1 MSSTLNP
8 EPGWFEIDPAFYAN
22 GGICFSESELLALA
36 ELEGERALV
45 SPANGGE
52 EALSIANLG
61 ARVSIFDT
69 KEGFAR
75 ARPLVE
81 ASGVPVTFHE
91 GAPGSEKIPGGP
103 YDTIYSS
110 FGLLSTLEY
119 FDDWA
124 QGIADAL
131 KTGGRLVIHEV
142 HPVSYVPGAH
152 KGIFAVAHSYFD
164 EDEHKHGASWTMG
177 DLISA
182 LGLAGLA
189 TVHLEESPDSERYQT
204 PLDRFH
210 NVRWDVR
217 WRLPGAFTLV
227 AFKA

>member
-1 MSSTLNP
+1 MSTTLNP
-8 EPGWFEIDPAFYAN
+8 DQSWFEIDPAFYAN
-22 GGICFSESELLALA
+22 GGVCFSQQELMALA
-36 ELEGERALV
+36 EMEGERALV

-52 EALSIANLG
+52 EALSIVNLG
-61 ARVSIFDT
+61 AQVSIFDT
-69 KEGFAR
+69 KENSER
-75 ARPLVE
+75 ARTLV
-81 ASGVPVTFHE
+81 AGSGLKVTFIE
-91 GAPGSEKIPGGP
+91 GKPGSAAIPGGP

-124 QGIADAL
+124 QGLAGAL
-131 KTGGRLVIHEV
+131 KPGGRLVIHEV
-142 HPVSYVPGAH
+142 HPVAYVPGAY
-152 KGIFAVAHSYFD
+152 KGVFAVAHSYFD
-164 EDEHKHGASWTMG
+164 EDEHHHGASWTMG

-182 LGLAGLA
+182 LGIAGLA
-189 TVHLEESPDSERYQT
+189 TVHLEETPDSDRYQT

-217 WRLPGAFTLV
+217 WRLPGAFVLV

>member
-1 MSSTLNP
+1 MSTTLNP
-8 EPGWFEIDPAFYAN
+8 EPSWFEIDPAFYAN
-22 GGICFSESELLALA
+22 GGVCFSESELLSLA
-36 ELEGERALV
+36 ELKGEQALV

-52 EALSIANLG
+52 EALSMANLG
-61 ARVSIFDT
+61 ASVSVFDK
-69 KEGFAR
+69 KETSER
-75 ARPLVE
+75 AQRLIE
-81 ASGVPVTFHE
+81 QSGLPVAFHS
-91 GAPGSEKIPGGP
+91 GAPGSAEIPGGP

-124 QGIADAL
+124 QGIAGAL

-142 HPVSYVPGAH
+142 HPVAYVPGAH
-152 KGIFAVAHSYFD
+152 KGIFTVAHSYFD
-164 EDEHKHGASWTMG
+164 EDEHHHGASWTMG

-217 WRLPGAFTLV
+217 WRLPGAFVLV